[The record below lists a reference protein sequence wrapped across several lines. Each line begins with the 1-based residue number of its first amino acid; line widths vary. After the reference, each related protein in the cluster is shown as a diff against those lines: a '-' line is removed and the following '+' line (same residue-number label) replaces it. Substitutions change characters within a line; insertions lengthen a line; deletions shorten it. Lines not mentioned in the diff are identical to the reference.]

1 MKKLTLLIALFIAAV
16 GFSQQEIINNSQ
28 QSVETRSI
36 EVLLE
41 KLEQV
46 GDVSGDISEY
56 FSQPEQLLLKNHFA
70 GKKIVTFNSSN
81 VSRSIPGS
89 SFNNT
94 NSSSVRIQNEVAG
107 TATRTASPNNYSVNA
122 VTITH
127 SNTQT
132 IEVGAGITCNGGGIA
147 NDNSFF
153 RDFDLDDDFG
163 IVGDFDVTNAE
174 FGIETIDN
182 NFDITVNIYSTTPGT
197 FPGGTLTLQG
207 TATYNGTPGDAGTVV
222 SVPVSAT
229 IPAGEN
235 LIYELSILGDG
246 VTSFFVGANLDGQ
259 TGVSW
264 ILAADC
270 GATVPTDLNDFGFA
284 NSYVMNVIGDVAGG
298 GGGGSSIAYC
308 SINSSNEFG
317 TFDPTDGSVVT
328 VIGASP
334 AVGFE
339 NAGSIDPNDT
349 ATAYVLDNGGDFYSI
364 DVASGTYTMLGNIA
378 GDWTAAEFDTNSG
391 ILYGIADTNLH
402 TIDIGGVS
410 STVIGATGLVFPI
423 GLAIDGSGN
432 AYTYDVTDD
441 NFYSIDLGTGAVTL
455 IGSIGFDAN
464 FGQGMAWDPGTDT
477 VYMTAFN
484 NGLFDSEWR
493 SVDTATGMTTLI
505 NQMDAGG
512 LTQYAWVSIDGG
524 TVTPPPTCTNATYV
538 STDVPFDIDGAG
550 TSTADCVNAPNL
562 VSVTV
567 SSVGII
573 GVDANIDNVSL
584 DITHTFDGDLDIYL
598 VSPNGTELE
607 LSTDNGGGDDN
618 FTGTIFQ
625 DGGADIT
632 AGSAPFTGTFEPEGG
647 TFAVAFDGESI
658 TGVWSLKVCDDAG
671 GDSGTIDNFTLT
683 ICEPAVVDNDLCV
696 DAIAMACGDT
706 AIGDTSDNTDTGGNP
721 ATDEWYSFTGT
732 GTPEIVTFSLCDGG
746 TTYDSLLRVFDACG
760 GTEIAVNDDSC
771 GLQSEVSFL
780 SDGTSTYYVMV
791 EGFGSSAG
799 VYSLEVTC
807 AQPPANDE
815 CTGAIDIVCG
825 DALEG
830 TTINSSIDTDVAGDC
845 GDATLTSPG
854 VWYVFNDTSGL
865 ASNVNVST
873 CGGITDFDTKIS
885 VFTGDCGAPPLTCVD
900 GNDDSPDCTD
910 FQSEVDFVSD
920 GNSTY
925 YILVHS
931 FGGATGDFTLTMT
944 CELIPPPN
952 DDIVNSITIVDCP
965 FTDPAVAMPAATLE
979 SGNPAGCN
987 IDGATG
993 VWYNITPAGD
1003 GTITATIVSPS
1014 GLSHVTFYTAADE
1027 NASEVDLTLVD
1038 QSDNQCLPGT
1048 TTTIDVVTGQVYYV
1062 FVVNTGGITD
1072 ISFECDLLSVADNV
1086 IEGFSFYPN
1095 PSNDVININSQD
1107 LIENVSIY
1115 NILGQKVIDQ
1125 TIDATSS
1132 QINVANLAQ
1141 GTYIMKATVNGVT
1154 ASYKVIKK

>member
-1 MKKLTLLIALFIAAV
+1 MKKITLLIALFIAAV

-28 QSVETRSI
+28 QSTDTRSI

-56 FSQPEQLLLKNHFA
+56 FSQSEQLLLKNHFIS
-70 GKKIVTFNSSN
+70 KKKVTFSSTN

-89 SFNNT
+89 SYT
-94 NSSSVRIQNEVAG
+94 NPNSNGVRIQNEV
-107 TATRTASPNNYSVNA
+107 TEIATRTAYPNNYSVNA

-132 IEVGAGITCNGGGIA
+132 IEAGAGITCNTGGIA

-182 NFDITVNIYSTTPGT
+182 NFDVTVNIYSAVPGA

-270 GATVPTDLNDFGFA
+270 GATVPTDLNDFGFS
-284 NSYVMNVIGDVAGG
+284 NSYVMNIIGDVAGG
-298 GGGGSSIAYC
+298 GGGGSSVAYC
-308 SINSSNEFG
+308 SMNATVEFG
-317 TFDPTDGSVVT
+317 TFDPTDGSIVT

-334 AVGFE
+334 IANFE

-349 ATAYVLDNGGDFYSI
+349 ATAYVIDNAGDFYSV
-364 DVASGTYTMLGNIA
+364 DVASGVYSLLGNIP
-378 GDWTAAEFDTNSG
+378 GDWTAAEFDPNSG
-391 ILYGIADTNLH
+391 DLYGFADSNLH
-402 TIDIGGVS
+402 LINIAGVS
-410 STVIGATGLVFPI
+410 STVLGATGLPFPI
-423 GLAIDGSGN
+423 GLAIDGAGN
-432 AYTYDVTDD
+432 AYTYDVGDD
-441 NFYSIDLGTGAVTL
+441 NFYSVDLGTGAVTL

-477 VYMTAFN
+477 VFMTAFN
-484 NGLFDSEWR
+484 AVLFDSEWR

-505 NQMDAGG
+505 NQMDAGV

-524 TVTPPPTCTNATYV
+524 A
-538 STDVPFDIDGAG
+538 
-550 TSTADCVNAPNL
+550 AP
-562 VSVTV
+562 
-567 SSVGII
+567 
-573 GVDANIDNVSL
+573 
-584 DITHTFDGDLDIYL
+584 
-598 VSPNGTELE
+598 
-607 LSTDNGGGDDN
+607 
-618 FTGTIFQ
+618 
-625 DGGADIT
+625 
-632 AGSAPFTGTFEPEGG
+632 
-647 TFAVAFDGESI
+647 
-658 TGVWSLKVCDDAG
+658 
-671 GDSGTIDNFTLT
+671 
-683 ICEPAVVDNDLCV
+683 VDNDLCV
-696 DAIAMACGDT
+696 DAIAMSCGDT
-706 AIGDTSDNTDTGGNP
+706 ATGDTSDNTDTGGNP

-732 GTPEIVTFSLCDGG
+732 GTPEFVTFSLCDGG
-746 TTYDSLLRVFDACG
+746 TSYDSLLRVFDACG
-760 GTEIAVNDDSC
+760 GTEIAVNDDFC
-771 GLQSEVSFL
+771 GLQSELTFT
-780 SDGTSTYYVMV
+780 SDGTSTYYIMI

-807 AQPPANDE
+807 MLIPPPPANDE
-815 CTGAIDIVCG
+815 CTGAIAVDCG
-825 DALEG
+825 DSVTG
-830 TTINSSIDTDVAGDC
+830 TTIDATIDTGVAVDC
-845 GDATLTSPG
+845 GAATITSPG
-854 VWYVFNDTSGL
+854 VWYTFTDVSGL
-865 ASNVNVST
+865 VSD
-873 CGGITDFDTKIS
+873 ITLTMCSGNGTADFDTKMS

-900 GNDDSPDCTD
+900 GNDDTCGLLSEVS
-910 FQSEVDFVSD
+910 FQSD
-920 GNSTY
+920 GVSTY

-931 FGGATGDFTLTMT
+931 FGGATGNFTFDVNCTPV
-944 CELIPPPN
+944 PPPN
-952 DDIVNSITIVDCP
+952 DDIANSITITDCP
-965 FTDPAVAMPAATLE
+965 FTDPGVAMPAATLE

-1038 QSDNQCLPGT
+1038 QIDNQCLPGT
-1048 TTTIDVVTGQVYYV
+1048 TTTIDVVTDQVYYV

-1072 ISFECDLLSVADNV
+1072 ISFDCDLLAISDNV

-1115 NILGQKVIDQ
+1115 NILGQKVVDQ
-1125 TIDATSS
+1125 NIDATSS